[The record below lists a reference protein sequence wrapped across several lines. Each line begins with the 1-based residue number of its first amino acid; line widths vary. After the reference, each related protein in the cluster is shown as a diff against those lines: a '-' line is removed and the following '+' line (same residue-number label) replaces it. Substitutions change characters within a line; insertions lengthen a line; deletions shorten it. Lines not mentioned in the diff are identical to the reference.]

1 MKIAFRRNTDC
12 HTGPRKRFSPWFVT
26 LFVASVVTVLLAAL
40 TVVFVLTAIYIDV
53 LYTQGFVGFPLQAD
67 LGFEG
72 HSPWVYDGDE
82 LVEVL
87 AIREVVA
94 DGVFDRAGLKSG
106 DIVVSVELRQNEER
120 WRAEYAE
127 DRGNFITRFY
137 ELLERGRDGGT
148 IVITVVRD
156 ADDLDD
162 ERPLKDRPKRECVLT
177 IKLQRDSG

>member
-1 MKIAFRRNTDC
+1 MKIAFRRNTDYDA
-12 HTGPRKRFSPWFVT
+12 GLRKAFSPRFFI
-26 LFVASVVTVLLAAL
+26 LCVASVVAAL
-40 TVVFVLTAIYIDV
+40 LVVFVLKLIYIDL
-53 LYTQGFVGFPLQAD
+53 LYTQGFVGFALQAD

-94 DGVFDRAGLKSG
+94 DAVFDQAGLKPG

-120 WRAEYAE
+120 RRAEYAE
-127 DRGNFITRFY
+127 DRGNFVTGFY
-137 ELLERGRDGGT
+137 ELLERARDGGT

-156 ADDLDD
+156 ANDLDD
-162 ERPLKDRPKRECVLT
+162 RCPLKSRPKRECVLT
-177 IKLQRDSG
+177 IKAGTTHNLP